1 MMASAT
7 EGFTVADEPQYALS
21 PEHLE
26 AELERSRA
34 SAARLIDSLAE
45 KLRARPAMREATA
58 RISRAAQYVQDSS
71 VKDIAARVNRL
82 VCRRPLTLILVA
94 AAAGFLTA
102 RALRHR

>member
-1 MMASAT
+1 MMASAA
-7 EGFTVADEPQYALS
+7 EGFTVADEPHALT
-21 PEHLE
+21 PENLD

-34 SAARLIDSLAE
+34 TSARLIDSLAE

-58 RISRAAQYVQDSS
+58 RISRAAQYVQDTS

-82 VCRRPLTLILVA
+82 ICRRPLASMLLA